1 MFAIIAAAGQSR
13 RMGKIKKQFL
23 KLGEKYIL
31 EISIEKLLKCNIKNI
46 VVATAEQDIKIA
58 TEITNKFKN
67 YVNIVKGSNTRQA
80 TIKNAFLSYYKN
92 QNDNDIVL
100 IHDAA
105 RPFFNISDIIKLI
118 ELAKKEGAAILATPA
133 TDTVKY
139 AENFKIEKTIS
150 RSNIYLAQTP
160 QAFKI
165 NLYRKALAKANNK
178 INYTDD
184 ASLIEQLNHKISI
197 VESSKINI
205 KITTKEDLYFAKF
218 LIEKEGANYV

>member
-1 MFAIIAAAGQSR
+1 MFAIIAAAGQSS
-13 RMGKIKKQFL
+13 RMGYVKKQFL
-23 KLGEKYIL
+23 RLGEKYIL
-31 EISIEKLLKCNIKNI
+31 EISIEKLLKCNIQNI
-46 VVATAEQDIKIA
+46 VVATAEKDIKTA
-58 TEITNKFKN
+58 TEITKKFKN
-67 YVNIVKGSNTRQA
+67 YVTIVKGSNTRHK
-80 TIKNAFLSYYKN
+80 TIKNAFLNYSKK
-92 QNDNDIVL
+92 QNDSDIVL

-105 RPFFNISDIIKLI
+105 RPFFNIADTIKLI

-139 AENFKIEKTIS
+139 VENFKIEKTIN

-165 NLYRKALAKANNK
+165 NLYKKALAMENNYV
-178 INYTDD
+178 NYTDD
-184 ASLIEQLNHKISI
+184 ASILEHINHKIAI

-218 LIEKEGANYV
+218 LIENEGVDYV